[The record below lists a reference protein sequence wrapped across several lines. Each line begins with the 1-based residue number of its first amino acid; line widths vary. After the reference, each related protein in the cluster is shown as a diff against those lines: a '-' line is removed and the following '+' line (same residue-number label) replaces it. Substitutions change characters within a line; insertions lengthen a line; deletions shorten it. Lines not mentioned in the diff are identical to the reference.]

1 MRLISTAAVTM
12 MLLPAACDGGPGRPV
27 PELPEP
33 RQIDVPAA
41 AGAGQPNLTAWAD
54 RVLMSWIE
62 PVADGGH
69 ALRFAAWDGARWS
82 EPGTIASGTGW
93 FVNWADFPAMVA
105 LSETQLA
112 AHWLQRSGPGRYA
125 YDVMLSQSADAG
137 ATWSPPLSPHRDGTE
152 TEHGFVSLF
161 DHDGDIGIVWLDG
174 RHFEAGA
181 HEDPTNE
188 MMVRFTTLA
197 ADGTLADEVLLDQR
211 ACDCCQTAV
220 ALTARGPVVAYRDRS
235 AEEVRDIAVVRLVD
249 GEWTPPRT
257 LHEDGWSI
265 SGCPVNGPAAHAAG
279 DDVVVAWFT
288 AAAGT
293 PRVNVAFSADAGAS
307 FGPAIRV
314 DGGDPVGRVDVLL
327 LPSGH
332 ALVIWLEN
340 VGEVAEVRARLV
352 ARGGRPGAPR
362 TVAATGLERASCF
375 PRLPPRGDEVVV
387 GWTEPGDPSHVRAA
401 VLQLPRR

>member
-1 MRLISTAAVTM
+1 
-12 MLLPAACDGGPGRPV
+12 
-27 PELPEP
+27 
-33 RQIDVPAA
+33 
-41 AGAGQPNLTAWAD
+41 
-54 RVLMSWIE
+54 MSWIE

-362 TVAATGLERASCF
+362 TVAATGLERASGF
-375 PRLPPRGDEVVV
+375 PATRWWWAGRSPA
-387 GWTEPGDPSHVRAA
+387 T
-401 VLQLPRR
+401 RRT